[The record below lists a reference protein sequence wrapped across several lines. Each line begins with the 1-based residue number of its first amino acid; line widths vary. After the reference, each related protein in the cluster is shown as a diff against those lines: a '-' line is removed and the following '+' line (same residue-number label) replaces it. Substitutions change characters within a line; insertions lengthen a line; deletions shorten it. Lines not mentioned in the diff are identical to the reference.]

1 MGEKIGILGG
11 SFNPMHRGHLDIC
24 IKLHEYFR
32 LDRVVLLP
40 NHTPPHKSGLQ
51 LDYEGRV
58 QLIAQA
64 IDGYPYME
72 ISLFEQDRRPHFT
85 YHTLRSLRHH
95 HPEAELFFAMGMDSL
110 LTLPQ
115 WHNGLQLTEFAH
127 LAVFS
132 RHGHDLA
139 AAPAALREYLQGR
152 TVAFTRPAR
161 IPHPIPAQPAAHEAH
176 HAPQADPAA
185 HAGLHAAHGGR
196 PNRGQVFLIGEYPPE
211 VSATQVR
218 RLLDDYYALKSEQ
231 ALSLLYG
238 LLGNRVMETIMR
250 EGYYRR

>member
-1 MGEKIGILGG
+1 MGERVGILGG
-11 SFNPMHRGHLDIC
+11 SFNPVHRGHIYIC
-24 IKLHEYFR
+24 NRLHEYFH

-58 QLIAQA
+58 RLIEQA
-64 IDGYPYME
+64 IDGCGYME
-72 ISLFEQDRRPHFT
+72 ISLIEQDRRPHFT
-85 YHTLRSLRHH
+85 YHTLRRLLHQ
-95 HPEAELFFAMGMDSL
+95 HPGAELFFAMGMDSL

-132 RHGHDLA
+132 RHGYDLA

-152 TVAFTRPAR
+152 TVTFTHPVR
-161 IPHPIPAQPAAHEAH
+161 IPSPVTLPPPAPAAA
-176 HAPQADPAA
+176 AADPAA
-185 HAGLHAAHGGR
+185 RGGR
-196 PNRGQVFLIGEYPPE
+196 PNRGQVFLIAEYPPE

-218 RLLDDYYALKSEQ
+218 RLLDDYYAVSSGQ
-231 ALSLLYG
+231 ALALLYG
-238 LLGNRVMETIMR
+238 LLGNRVMETIMG